1 MVKLAII
8 GAGQLGSRH
17 LQALSKLHFNCEIF
31 VVDPSAESIALAQNR
46 FNETYTKDSLIK
58 LYAANQL
65 TELPKDILIAII
77 ATNADCR
84 RDVLEY
90 LLLNTDIKY
99 YILEKVLFQKVEDYF
114 YVKELMSTKNV
125 KAWVNCP
132 RRMWK
137 FYKNLK
143 IEKNDEQLLHVSVTG
158 SNWGFASNSI
168 HFLDL
173 ISFFNGTV
181 NYQIDSLSLENKII
195 ETKRKGFYDFF
206 GNLTGRFENGT
217 RFSISSLDGNQ
228 IPFMVCL
235 HFTNSVYLIRDWEG
249 VYYKCELKNEFQKNS
264 FEVEYQSSLTNIVVN
279 EIIETGSCSLAKIIE
294 SIDLHLPFI
303 TELFQIYKILNNESD
318 GLCPIT

>member
-1 MVKLAII
+1 MIKLAII

-17 LQALSKLHFNCEIF
+17 LQALSKLRFDCEIF
-31 VVDPSAESIALAQNR
+31 VVDISDEALITAQNR
-46 FNETYTKDSLIK
+46 FQESYTKDYNIK
-58 LYAANQL
+58 LHNLKAAA
-65 TELPKDILIAII
+65 ELPRDIFISVV

-84 RDVLEY
+84 REILDY
-90 LLLNTDIKY
+90 LFHNTDSKY
-99 YILEKVLFQKVEDYF
+99 YLIEKVLFQRLEDYNHIKTLF
-114 YVKELMSTKNV
+114 SNSDK

-143 IEKNDEQLLHVSVTG
+143 VETGNDQLLHISVVG

-173 ISFFNGTV
+173 TSFFTGTV
-181 NYQIDSLSLENKII
+181 NYKIDSLSLENKII

-217 RFSISSLDGNQ
+217 SFSISSLAGHK
-228 IPFMVCL
+228 IPFIVNSY
-235 HFTNSVYLIRDWEG
+235 FATSVYIIRDWEG
-249 VYYKCELKNEFQKNS
+249 IYYKSECKKEFEKNK
-264 FEVEYQSSLTNIVVN
+264 FEVEFQSSLTNIAVD
-279 EIIETGSCSLAKIIE
+279 EIIKTNSCSLTPLNE

-303 TELFQIYKILNNESD
+303 KELEKQFKNRDQKIDICL
-318 GLCPIT
+318 IT

>member
-1 MVKLAII
+1 MIKLAII

-17 LQALSKLHFNCEIF
+17 LQALSKLRFDCEIYI
-31 VVDPSAESIALAQNR
+31 VDPSPESIALAQSR
-46 FNETYTKDSLIK
+46 FNETYNKNFLIK
-58 LYAANQL
+58 LYTTNKL
-65 TELPKDILIAII
+65 TELPKDISFAII

-90 LLLNTDIKY
+90 LLLNTDIRY
-99 YILEKVLFQKVEDYF
+99 YIIEKVLFQKVEDY
-114 YVKELMSTKNV
+114 YTIKDLSLKKDV

-143 IEKNDEQLLHVSVTG
+143 REKINEQLLQVSMTG

-173 ISFFNGTV
+173 ISFFTGTV

-206 GNLTGRFENGT
+206 GNLSGRFENGT
-217 RFSISSLDGNQ
+217 RFSITSLDGDQ

-235 HFTNSVYLIRDWEG
+235 HFANSVYFIRDWEG
-249 VYYKCELKNEFQKNS
+249 VYYKSEFKDEFQKNS

-279 EIIETGSCSLAKIIE
+279 EILETGSCSLTPIIE
-294 SIDLHLPFI
+294 SIDLHLLFI
-303 TELFQIYKILNNESD
+303 SKLCREYKLLNSGSD

>member
-8 GAGQLGSRH
+8 GAGQIGSRH

-31 VVDPSAESIALAQNR
+31 IVDPSVESIALAQNR
-46 FNETYTKDSLIK
+46 FNETYTKDFLIK
-58 LYAANQL
+58 LYVANQL
-65 TELPKDILIAII
+65 SELPKDISLAII

-99 YILEKVLFQKVEDYF
+99 YIIEKVLFQKVEDYF
-114 YVKELMSTKNV
+114 YVKELISTKNI

-137 FYKNLK
+137 LYKNLK
-143 IEKNDEQLLHVSVTG
+143 REKNDEQLLHVSVTG

-206 GNLTGRFENGT
+206 GNLSGRFENGT
-217 RFSISSLDGNQ
+217 RFSITSIDGNQ

-235 HFTNSVYLIRDWEG
+235 HFTNSVYVIRDWEG
-249 VYYKCELKNEFQKNS
+249 DYYKSESKNEFQKNS

-279 EIIETGSCSLAKIIE
+279 EIIQTGSCSLAPIMDSIE
-294 SIDLHLPFI
+294 FHLPFI
-303 TELFQIYKILNNESD
+303 TELQREIRKINFKFQN
-318 GLCPIT
+318 CPIT